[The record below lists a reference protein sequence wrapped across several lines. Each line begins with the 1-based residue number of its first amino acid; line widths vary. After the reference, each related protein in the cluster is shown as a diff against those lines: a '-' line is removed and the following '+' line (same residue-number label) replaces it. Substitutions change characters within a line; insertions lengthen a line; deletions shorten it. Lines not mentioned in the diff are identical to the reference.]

1 MDEPENTDGDD
12 ALWRFSLAFY
22 DRPGV
27 AEALITLQDRDGFD
41 VNLMLFAL
49 WFGISGRGALGSG
62 TLAAA
67 ERATGTLRDEI
78 VGPLRR
84 LRRKLR
90 DHPDGDIRQ
99 LREGVKSLELAG
111 ERLAQ
116 TRLVR
121 LCARGRTDTPLPE
134 RRAAAHPNLAVYLGA
149 EAIRSGEAG
158 VIGEALDAF
167 ARDL

>member
-1 MDEPENTDGDD
+1 MDEPENTDDDD
-12 ALWRFSLAFY
+12 ALWHFSLALY

-27 AEALITLQDRDGFD
+27 AQALITLQNRDGFD

-49 WFGISGRGALGSG
+49 WFGISGRGALGSD

-67 ERATGTLRDEI
+67 ERATGTLRNEI

-90 DHPDGDIRQ
+90 DHPDGDVQQ
-99 LREGVKSLELAG
+99 LRQGVKALELAS
-111 ERLAQ
+111 ERVVQARLA
-116 TRLVR
+116 R
-121 LCARGRTDTPLPE
+121 LCARGRTGVPLPE
-134 RRAAAHPNLAVYLGA
+134 RRTTAHANLAVYLGA
-149 EAIRSGEAG
+149 EGARSREAA
-158 VIGEALDAF
+158 VIGEALDAY